1 MQIKYS
7 LVGKVGGVTSE
18 GEKGGETGMGEC
30 DGGME
35 FPQVAG

>member
-7 LVGKVGGVTSE
+7 LVGRLGGVTSE
-18 GEKGGETGMGEC
+18 GEKREKKGTGERGGGAA
-30 DGGME
+30 